1 MLKTIKINIL
11 VFCALVFFVEI
22 ILISFNHIFDGVAL
36 YKQFN
41 ISNDQVIFHAQKKYK
56 DKKRKTLDDY
66 YIREFDG
73 YTKQSYLKK
82 YIKDN
87 NVNPKD
93 IRYVKGEDI
102 NFPIFFDK
110 NNCRENKNENYIF
123 SDTVLIGDSSLFGI
137 AVASPHDIAGKLR
150 KLNPNKRFLNLGIP
164 GTDPR
169 QQVNHVKKVTKGSNF
184 DNLLWLFVE
193 ANDYEVNNDVDRNC
207 GYQNIEPETL
217 NRKFKINKVSFL
229 LSLKIFLAEHFRGLA
244 SFAKL
249 FISYEDKFN
258 LNKDIYEGVVKDLNE
273 YLNEKGVKNK
283 YLYYLPT
290 YNRHAYK
297 NDYIIHPNVKKLN
310 ILKNDVK
317 EIVTKYGFIFIDGDE
332 AVKEVSNKLDL
343 YHYKYPT
350 HYNSVGYSKTA
361 EHMNDFFKKQEN

>member
-11 VFCALVFFVEI
+11 VFFVLVFFVEI

-41 ISNDQVIFHAQKKYK
+41 ISNEQGIFHAQNKYK
-56 DKKRKTLDDY
+56 KEKRKTLDDY

-73 YTKQSYLKK
+73 YTKKSYTEK

-87 NVNPKD
+87 SIDPKD
-93 IRYVKGEDI
+93 VYYIKGEDI
-102 NFPIFFDK
+102 NFPIFLDK
-110 NNCRENKNENYIF
+110 NECRENKNENYIF

-137 AVASPHDIAGKLR
+137 AVASPHDMVGKLR
-150 KLNPNKRFLNLGIP
+150 ELNPSKRFLNLGIP

-169 QQVNHVKKVTKGSNF
+169 NQVNHIKKVTKDTNF
-184 DNLLWLFVE
+184 NNLLWLFVE
-193 ANDYEVNNDVDRNC
+193 ANDYEVNKNVETLC
-207 GYQNIEPETL
+207 GYRNLEPDTL
-217 NRKFKINKVSFL
+217 KRQFKIDKVSYF

-258 LNKDIYEGVVKDLNE
+258 LNKDIYEDVVKDLNK
-273 YLNEKGVKNK
+273 YLNGKGVKNK

-290 YNRHAYK
+290 YNRHSYK

-310 ILKNDVK
+310 VLKNDVK
-317 EIVTKYGFIFIDGDE
+317 EIVTKYGFVFIDGED
-332 AVKEVSNKLDL
+332 AVKDVKNTKEL

-350 HYNSVGYSKTA
+350 HYNAVGYGKTA
-361 EHMNDFFKKQEN
+361 EHMNEFLKD

>member
-1 MLKTIKINIL
+1 MFKTIKINIL
-11 VFCALVFFVEI
+11 VFCVLVLFVGI
-22 ILISFNHIFDGVAL
+22 VLISLIYIFDGVAL
-36 YKQFN
+36 YKQFG
-41 ISNDQVIFHAQKKYK
+41 ISNEQGIPHAQKKYK
-56 DKKRKTLDDY
+56 DKKRRTLDDY

-87 NVNPKD
+87 NVDPKD
-93 IRYVKGEDI
+93 IRYVKGWDI

-169 QQVNHVKKVTKGSNF
+169 QQVNHLKKLTKTTNF
-184 DNLLWLFVE
+184 DNILWLFVE
-193 ANDYEVNNDVDRNC
+193 ANDYEINKIIDGNC
-207 GYQNIEPETL
+207 GYANLEPETL
-217 NRKFKINKVSFL
+217 NRQFKLNKFSFF
-229 LSLKIFLAEHFRGLA
+229 LSLKIFFAEQLRGLA

-249 FISYEDKFN
+249 FINYDDKFN
-258 LNKDIYEGVVKDLNE
+258 LDKDHYEGVVKDLNK
-273 YLNEKGVKNK
+273 YLNQKGVKRK

-297 NDYIIHPNVKKLN
+297 NDYFTHPNVKKLN
-310 ILKNDVK
+310 VLKNDVK
-317 EIVTKYGFIFIDGDE
+317 KIVTKYGFIFLDGENAIKDIKNT
-332 AVKEVSNKLDL
+332 KEL
-343 YHYKYPT
+343 YHYTYPT
-350 HYNSVGYSKTA
+350 HYNAVGYAKTA
-361 EHMNDFFKKQEN
+361 IHMNEFLKD